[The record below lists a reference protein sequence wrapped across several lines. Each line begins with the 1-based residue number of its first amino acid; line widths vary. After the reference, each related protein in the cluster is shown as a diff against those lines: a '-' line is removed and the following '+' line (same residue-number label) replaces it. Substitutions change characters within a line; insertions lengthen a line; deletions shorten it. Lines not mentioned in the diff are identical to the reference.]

1 MTLYPT
7 KRAIA
12 LSAAF
17 SGAALFTAAAAPSLW
32 LAGVFGIVIIVFLL
46 VSDFILAAKPDVL
59 QIKCDAPKSVFIGRN
74 TEVVFDVAMPS
85 HPRTQIDVKLQTNDI
100 LGADEACKMDTQR
113 KYAFMLTPGKR
124 GQGEIQSLWLK
135 WKGPLGL
142 LWIQHVHRVDTEVPV
157 VADTKTVEEEAI
169 KLFVRH
175 DLFGAK
181 AQIVKGEGS
190 EFDSLR
196 EFQAGMD
203 TRSIDWKQ
211 TARHRLLLS
220 KEFRAEKNHTIFFA
234 IDTGRLMCEPV
245 KGGIARLDQA
255 LNASLLMAFVSLKL
269 GDRVGYFGFDSEP
282 HLRTGVVAGPQSF
295 HLLRH
300 QTAQLEYRSRET
312 NYTLALSSLASHLDR
327 RTLIVVFTDFTDTI
341 GAELMLKNLQPL
353 LKKHLVI
360 FATFRDAELE
370 SFTDN
375 SPRDSG
381 DITKA
386 VIADNLLRER
396 EVVMS
401 TLQKMGVLAIEASA
415 DRLGIDL
422 LNQYLK
428 VKQRNLL

>member
-1 MTLYPT
+1 MTFYPT
-7 KRAIA
+7 QRAIA

-17 SGAALFTAAAAPSLW
+17 SGVALFIAAAAPSLW
-32 LAGVFGIVIIVFLL
+32 LAGFFSVLVLVFLFAT
-46 VSDFILAAKPDVL
+46 DFILSPKPAALK
-59 QIKCDAPKSVFIGRN
+59 ITCEAPKSVFIGRD
-74 TEVVFDVAMPS
+74 TEVSFVVSIPS
-85 HPRTQIDVKLQTNDI
+85 HPQAEIDATLETNEI
-100 LGADEACKMDTQR
+100 LGPGEALKNYGFRLKPDQ
-113 KYAFMLTPGKR
+113 R
-124 GQGEIQSLWLK
+124 GQGKIEKLWLK
-135 WKGPLGL
+135 WRGPLGL
-142 LWIQHVHRVDTEVPV
+142 LWIQHVHQLDIEVPV

-169 KLFVRH
+169 RLFVRH

-282 HLRTGVVAGPQSF
+282 HLRTGVVSGAQSF

-341 GAELMLKNLQPL
+341 GAELMLKNIQPL

-370 SFTDN
+370 GFTDQ
-375 SPRDSG
+375 SPRNSN

-386 VIADNLLRER
+386 VIADNLLKER

-401 TLQKMGVLAIEASA
+401 TLQKMGVLSIEAAS